1 MRVNRGFSLSQPL
14 LFLLFS
20 PLSSR
25 ESLFFV
31 IVFGILLSTYL
42 EQGKTEIFVRVLLGF
57 RTLLV
62 SPCFLIL
69 PGIEISPMSRDL
81 LTYFNDHSPFTI
93 NHLRL
98 SPNSYLLL
106 LLLLTLPMCAPQAV
120 AVTLIIAGRLPSCTA

>member
-1 MRVNRGFSLSQPL
+1 MNRGFSLSQPL

-62 SPCFLIL
+62 SPCFLVL

-81 LTYFNDHSPFTI
+81 LTYFFNDHSPFTI

-106 LLLLTLPMCAPQAV
+106 LFLLTLPMCAPQAV
-120 AVTLIIAGRLPSCTA
+120 AVTLIIAGRLPSWTA